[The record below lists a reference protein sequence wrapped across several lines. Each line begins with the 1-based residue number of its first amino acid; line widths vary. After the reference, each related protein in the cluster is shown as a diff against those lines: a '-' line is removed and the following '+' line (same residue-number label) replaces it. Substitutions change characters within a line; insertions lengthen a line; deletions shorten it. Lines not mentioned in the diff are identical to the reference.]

1 MIAGNRIINY
11 LRISVTDRCN
21 FRCRY
26 CIPSSP
32 FTVIAHEKI
41 ARYEEILRIT
51 RLGCEMGITKV
62 RITGGEPF
70 VRKGILGFLEEL
82 CAVKSLKDISITT
95 NGSLLTRE
103 KIEQLIS
110 FGIKRLNFSLDT
122 LDPVRFSDITG
133 RDRFQ
138 QVWDAIFTAHELGI
152 SPVKINTV
160 VLKGFNDDEINK
172 ICALTLKYPFHIR
185 FIEYMP
191 MGDSAIGKDQ
201 QMLTTEIHEQI
212 ESEFGTLV
220 PVERGIND
228 GPAKKFQIR
237 GAMGIVG
244 FITPIS
250 SHFCSECNRLRLT
263 SRGTLR
269 PCLLNNYER
278 DIINPLRN
286 GATDD
291 ELKQIIL
298 ATLKKKPSFHGL
310 SNLSGPSDPTNP
322 TGPSG
327 GPIGKNIP
335 ISHMTSIGG

>member
-1 MIAGNRIINY
+1 MIAGNRTINY

-32 FTVIAHEKI
+32 FSVMAHEKI
-41 ARYEEILRIT
+41 SRYEEILRIT
-51 RLGCEMGITKV
+51 RLACDLGITKI

-70 VRKGILGFLEEL
+70 VRKDILSFLEQL
-82 CAVKSLKDISITT
+82 CAIESLEDISITT
-95 NGSLLTRE
+95 NGALLTRE
-103 KIEQLIS
+103 KIETLIS

-122 LDPVRFSDITG
+122 LDPGKFAEITG

-138 QVWDAIFTAHELGI
+138 RVWESILTAHELGI
-152 SPVKINTV
+152 SPVKINAV
-160 VLKGFNDDEINK
+160 ILRGVNDDEIGN
-172 ICALTLKYPFHIR
+172 ISALTLKYPFHIR

-191 MGDSAIGKDQ
+191 MGDSAVEKQ
-201 QMLTTEIHEQI
+201 QQVLTMEIKEKI
-212 ESEFGTLV
+212 ESGFGPLI
-220 PVERGIND
+220 PVKRGVND
-228 GPAKKFQIR
+228 GPAKKFQIQ
-237 GAMGIVG
+237 GARGIVG

-269 PCLLNNYER
+269 PCLLNNYEK

-286 GATDD
+286 GASD
-291 ELKQIIL
+291 EDLKKIIL
-298 ATLKKKPSFHGL
+298 SALTKKPSFHGL
-310 SNLSGPSDPTNP
+310 SEASAKSM
-322 TGPSG
+322 
-327 GPIGKNIP
+327 P

>member
-1 MIAGNRIINY
+1 MIAGNRTINY

-32 FTVIAHEKI
+32 FSVIEHKKI

-51 RLGCEMGITKV
+51 ELACELGITKV

-70 VRKGILGFLEEL
+70 VRKGIFSFLEQL
-82 CAVKSLKDISITT
+82 CAIESLKDISITT
-95 NGSLLTRE
+95 NGALLARE
-103 KIEQLIS
+103 KIEKLIL

-122 LDPVRFSDITG
+122 LDPVKFAQITG

-138 QVWDAIFTAHELGI
+138 DVWDAIFTAHELGI
-152 SPVKINTV
+152 SPVKINAV
-160 VLKGFNDDEINK
+160 VLRGMNDDEINE
-172 ICALTLKYPFHIR
+172 IAALTLKYPFHIR

-191 MGDSAIGKDQ
+191 MGNSAIKKQ
-201 QMLTTEIHEQI
+201 QQVLTREIREKI
-212 ESEFGTLV
+212 ESEFGELV
-220 PVERGIND
+220 PVKRTVND
-228 GPAKKFQIR
+228 GPAKKFQIQ
-237 GAMGIVG
+237 GAKGIVG

-269 PCLLNNYER
+269 PCLLNNYEK

-286 GATDD
+286 GASDK
-291 ELKQIIL
+291 ELKEIIL
-298 ATLKKKPSFHGL
+298 FALTKKPSFHGL
-310 SNLSGPSDPTNP
+310 TDHSAKD
-322 TGPSG
+322 
-327 GPIGKNIP
+327 IP